1 MIMNASIAM
10 RQYGAVSRDAAVEG
24 ADSHNLIMLL
34 MKGSLESIAQ
44 AKGALQQGNIE
55 LRGTSITRASQII
68 LGLQDFLDLEK
79 GGELAQNLDGL
90 YDYMVRALFDAH
102 RIPSEE
108 KLDEVAALLGQI
120 ASAWAE
126 IGKK

>member
-1 MIMNASIAM
+1 MNASIAM

-34 MKGSLESIAQ
+34 MKGCLESIAQ

-55 LRGTSITRASQII
+55 LRGKRITRASQII
-68 LGLQDFLDLEK
+68 LGLKDFLDLEK

>member
-1 MIMNASIAM
+1 MNASIAM

-55 LRGTSITRASQII
+55 LRGKRITRASQII
-68 LGLQDFLDLEK
+68 LGLKDFLDLEK